1 MRKILLCIILCLTY
15 DSSVMAQSDSI
26 LLDDVEVIA
35 SAHKSSVLS
44 TAPVQYLGS
53 TDLLKFGVTD
63 ISDALHRLAGINI
76 RDYGGTGG
84 MKTVSVRGLGSQH
97 TGVSYDG
104 IILSECQNGEIDLS
118 RYALNNVGSVSL
130 AIGDNDDIFIPARQ
144 AAYPAVLSIETLKML
159 PSDYRAH
166 LLTEIKTGSFGLFN
180 PFVKYTQRYSDSFV
194 ASVSSEYTHADN
206 NFPFTLKNI
215 SLITHEKRTH
225 NKMDSYH
232 GEMDLRW
239 SINKL
244 SNLWTKI
251 YYYDNSRL
259 LPGQVIYYTNISG
272 QRLRDRN
279 AFLQTFFTTRNNS
292 GNLSLKV
299 NAKVNWA
306 ASIYKDDVYPDGIK
320 DASYWQREY
329 YGSASLLYTPVDHLA
344 FDYSLDYAYNNLN
357 SSLATDTRPYRNTI
371 MQSFTAKYS
380 ISRFTAMARLLH
392 SVYLNGEKD
401 GEGSKN
407 MRRLSPSF
415 SLSYKLLQNHD
426 LFVRASYKSIFRAPT
441 FTESYYYLYGSR
453 DLKPEITKQ
462 FNLGVTWKQNFS
474 HRMDLEATLDAY
486 INNVK
491 DKIVAVPY
499 NMFVWT
505 HINVGKVLVQG
516 VDASILTSYHL
527 DSRQTIS
534 LSGNYT
540 YNKCENRTSKTSEY
554 YHNQLAYMPVHS
566 GSVSLSYENPLV
578 NLSIHGTGMT
588 MRWANNEHYNGNS
601 IPGYI
606 EAGLSMYKT
615 IDIGGKLTLR
625 GDILNIFNKQY
636 NIIYMYPMPGRSF
649 TMSAT
654 YSF

>member
-1 MRKILLCIILCLTY
+1 
-15 DSSVMAQSDSI
+15 MAQSDSI

-35 SAHKSSVLS
+35 SAHKNRVLS
-44 TAPVQYLGS
+44 TAPLQNIGS
-53 TDLLKFGVTD
+53 TDFLKFGVTD

-104 IILSECQNGEIDLS
+104 VLLSECQNGEIDLS
-118 RYALNNVGSVSL
+118 RYSLNNVGEVSL

-159 PSDYRAH
+159 PTDYSVH
-166 LLTEIKTGSFGLFN
+166 MLTELKTGSFGLFN

-194 ASVSSEYTHADN
+194 ASVASEYTHADN

-215 SLITHEKRTH
+215 SLITHEKRVH

-232 GEMDLRW
+232 GEVDLRW

-244 SNLWTKI
+244 SNLSTKI
-251 YYYDNSRL
+251 YYYDNNRQ

-272 QRLRDRN
+272 QSLRDRN
-279 AFLQTFFTTRNNS
+279 AFLQTYFTTRNNS

-299 NAKVNWA
+299 HAKVNWA
-306 ASIYKDDVYPDGIK
+306 ASIYKDDVYPGGIK

-329 YGSASLLYTPVDHLA
+329 YGSATLLYTPIDHWA

-357 SSLATDTRPYRNTI
+357 SSLVTDTRPYRNTVL
-371 MQSFTAKYS
+371 QSFTAKYS
-380 ISRFTAMARLLH
+380 INRFTAVARLLH
-392 SVYLNGEKD
+392 SLYLNGEKT
-401 GEGSKN
+401 GEGCKN

-415 SLSYKLLQNHD
+415 SLSYKLLEDED
-426 LFVRASYKSIFRAPT
+426 LFVRASYKNIFRAPT

-453 DLKPEITKQ
+453 DLKPELTNQ
-462 FNLGVTWKQNFS
+462 VNVGLTWKHNLSDRIDFNT
-474 HRMDLEATLDAY
+474 TLDAF

-505 HINVGKVLVQG
+505 HINVGKVISEG
-516 VDASILTSYHL
+516 IDASLLASYHF
-527 DSRQTIS
+527 DSKQTLS

-540 YNKCENRTSKTSEY
+540 YNKCENTTTKTSEY
-554 YHNQLAYMPVHS
+554 YRNQLAYMPVHS
-566 GSVSLSYENPLV
+566 GSASLSYENPLV
-578 NLSIHGTGMT
+578 NFSVHATGMS
-588 MRWANNEHYNGNS
+588 MRWANNEHYDGCD
-601 IPGYI
+601 IPGYL

-625 GDILNIFNKQY
+625 GDIMNIFNKQY
-636 NIIYMYPMPGRSF
+636 SIIYMYPMPGRSF
-649 TMSAT
+649 TLSAT

>member
-15 DSSVMAQSDSI
+15 DNSVMAQSDSI

-53 TDLLKFGVTD
+53 NDLLKFGVTD

-239 SINKL
+239 NINKL

-392 SVYLNGEKD
+392 SVYLNDEKD
-401 GEGSKN
+401 GEGSKD

-426 LFVRASYKSIFRAPT
+426 LFVRTSYKSIFRAPT

-462 FNLGVTWKQNFS
+462 FNLGVTWRQSFS
-474 HRMDLEATLDAY
+474 HRMDFEATLDAY

-516 VDASILTSYHL
+516 IDASILAAYHL

-534 LSGNYT
+534 LSSNYT

-566 GSVSLSYENPLV
+566 GSASLSYENPLV

>member
-15 DSSVMAQSDSI
+15 DSYVMAQSDSI

-35 SAHKSSVLS
+35 SAHKNRVLS
-44 TAPVQYLGS
+44 TAPLQNISS
-53 TDLLKFGVTD
+53 TDFLKFGVTD

-104 IILSECQNGEIDLS
+104 ILLSECQNGEIDLS
-118 RYALNNVGSVSL
+118 RYSLNNVGNVSL

-159 PSDYRAH
+159 PTDYSAH
-166 LLTEIKTGSFGLFN
+166 MLTELKTGSFGLFN

-194 ASVSSEYTHADN
+194 ASVASEYTHADN

-215 SLITHEKRTH
+215 SLITHEKRVH

-232 GEMDLRW
+232 GEVDLRW

-244 SNLWTKI
+244 SNLSTKI
-251 YYYDNSRL
+251 YYYDNNRQ

-272 QRLRDRN
+272 QSLRDRN
-279 AFLQTFFTTRNNS
+279 AFLQTYFTTRNTS

-299 NAKVNWA
+299 HAKVNWA
-306 ASIYKDDVYPDGIK
+306 ASIYKDNVYPDGIK

-329 YGSASLLYTPVDHLA
+329 YGSASLLYTPVNHLA

-392 SVYLNGEKD
+392 SVYLNDEKD

-426 LFVRASYKSIFRAPT
+426 LFIRASYKSIFRAPT

-462 FNLGVTWKQNFS
+462 FNLGATWRQSFS
-474 HRMDLEATLDAY
+474 HRMDLEATLDGY

-516 VDASILTSYHL
+516 VDASILASYHF

-534 LSGNYT
+534 LSSNYT

-554 YHNQLAYMPVHS
+554 YLNQLAYMPVHS
-566 GSVSLSYENPLV
+566 GSASFSYENPLV
-578 NLSIHGTGMT
+578 NLSVHGTGMS
-588 MRWANNEHYNGNS
+588 MRWANNEHY
-601 IPGYI
+601 
-606 EAGLSMYKT
+606 
-615 IDIGGKLTLR
+615 
-625 GDILNIFNKQY
+625 
-636 NIIYMYPMPGRSF
+636 
-649 TMSAT
+649 
-654 YSF
+654 